1 MVNGLGATFLI
12 LLVAFLF
19 IGIPLIYYMV
29 WGLDL
34 DPGLATAV
42 GFAASF
48 IVGVLLLRFFK
59 GEKVMRI
66 RGGGA

>member
-1 MVNGLGATFLI
+1 VSGLGSTFLI
-12 LLVAFLF
+12 LLAAFLF
-19 IGIPLIYYMV
+19 IGVPLTYYMV

-59 GEKVMRI
+59 GERI
-66 RGGGA
+66 VRARGGGA

>member
-1 MVNGLGATFLI
+1 VSGLGTTFLI
-12 LLVAFLF
+12 LLAAFLF
-19 IGIPLIYYMV
+19 IGVPLMYYMV
-29 WGLDL
+29 WGLDW
-34 DPGLATAV
+34 DPGLATAI

-59 GEKVMRI
+59 GERIMKV